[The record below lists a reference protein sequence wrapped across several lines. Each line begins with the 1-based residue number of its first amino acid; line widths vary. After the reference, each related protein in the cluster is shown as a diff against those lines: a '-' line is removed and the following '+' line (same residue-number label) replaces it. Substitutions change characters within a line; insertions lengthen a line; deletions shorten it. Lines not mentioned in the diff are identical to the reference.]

1 MFGDWRGVL
10 HILLGIAVVRGLFI
24 TFMPREECA
33 MRRTDT
39 SVRESFFV
47 SLCLVCALVSGFG
60 GSAIAEEPA
69 EVSIPAE
76 EAVAETAVEDLS
88 RMSVAELEA
97 ELDTVAEEL
106 KQAAVQSETLRKD
119 MWVKRQEVRRESEPV
134 RELRQEIQEL
144 KQRIERVLDEDPGLK
159 ADTEKLIE
167 TQTKVRDLTQKR
179 RALLRAIAEANV
191 GEDEPVAGEEA
202 PAPQE

>member
-1 MFGDWRGVL
+1 
-10 HILLGIAVVRGLFI
+10 
-24 TFMPREECA
+24 